1 MKRRCEWG
9 GCRELIEI
17 GGSRYCETHKT
28 ESNRDYN
35 KRVRNNEIVQ
45 QNGVSN
51 KEISEFYASAEWKR
65 VRQAVLNRDNYI
77 CQKCLREKGYVHEA
91 NLVHHRLVE
100 LRDIGGWEKRL
111 DMDNLESINR
121 SCHNK
126 VWHKNSQKNRKEND

>member
-9 GCRELIEI
+9 GCRQLVDI
-17 GGSRYCETHKT
+17 GSRYCETHKT

-51 KEISEFYASAEWKR
+51 KDIADFYASAEWKR
-65 VRQAVLNRDNYI
+65 TRKAVLARDNYI
-77 CQKCLREKGYVHEA
+77 CQKCLIEEGFVHEA
-91 NLVHHRLVE
+91 NLVHHRIE
-100 LRDIGGWEKRL
+100 LRSPNGWQLRL
-111 DMDNLESINR
+111 DMENLESINR

-126 VWHKNSQKNRKEND
+126 IYHKNSQKNRKEND